1 MPFVLLVQHFGSK
14 EQLLIGLPLSVIN
27 VSVVLSKHVTIANMT
42 PSITTLACQYKQS
55 AQKHSQA

>member
-27 VSVVLSKHVTIANMT
+27 MSVVLRKHVTVANMT

-55 AQKHSQA
+55 A